1 MTRQLH
7 ELLAL
12 FIDSGIDVFLENE
25 PINRQLDSPI
35 NSNLGTNIDCNQIIL
50 TSQKSTK
57 KNNFSNTKI
66 DLKPYT
72 KKNYSTVHNNK
83 EDINN
88 KSFITPSSNYQ
99 VLDSDTKAI
108 ENTGLDK
115 IKLTNR
121 ESMNSNT
128 NLTDSDIDIEI
139 QQSVEKITNL
149 EDLYKAIKDF
159 EYCEIKKTA
168 INTVIYDGKLDAKI
182 MCVGEAPGANEDA
195 KGIPFCGL
203 SGKLLDNIFNSI
215 GLSRAKNIFITNTVF
230 WRPPGN
236 RRPTSREIELCRPF
250 LEKMISILSPE
261 IIIMVGS
268 TAVESLMGIKSVPM
282 NILRTQRH
290 LYSNRYLKGKMIE
303 ATAIFHPSYL
313 LRQPT
318 QKKLMWFDVLKIAK
332 KLMN

>member
-1 MTRQLH
+1 MNRRLN
-7 ELLAL
+7 ELLSL
-12 FIDSGIDVFLENE
+12 FIDSGIDVFLENK

-35 NSNLGTNIDCNQIIL
+35 NDNIGTNIDCNQIIV
-50 TSQKSTK
+50 TSQKSMR
-57 KNNFSNTKI
+57 KNNVSDTNVDIKS
-66 DLKPYT
+66 YT
-72 KKNYSTVHNNK
+72 KETYPTAHNNK

-99 VLDSDTKAI
+99 APDSGTEAI
-108 ENTGLDK
+108 KNTDLDK
-115 IKLTNR
+115 IKPNR
-121 ESMNSNT
+121 ESINSNA

-139 QQSVEKITNL
+139 QRSVEKITNF

-168 INTVIYDGKLDAKI
+168 INTVIYDGQLDAKI

-203 SGKLLDNIFNSI
+203 SGKLLDNILNSI
-215 GLSRAKNIFITNTVF
+215 GLSRTKNIFITNTVF

-268 TAVESLMGIKSVPM
+268 TAVESLMGIKSVSM

-290 LYSNRYLKGKMIE
+290 LYSNKYLNGKMIE
-303 ATAIFHPSYL
+303 AIAIFHPSYL

-332 KLMN
+332 KLTN